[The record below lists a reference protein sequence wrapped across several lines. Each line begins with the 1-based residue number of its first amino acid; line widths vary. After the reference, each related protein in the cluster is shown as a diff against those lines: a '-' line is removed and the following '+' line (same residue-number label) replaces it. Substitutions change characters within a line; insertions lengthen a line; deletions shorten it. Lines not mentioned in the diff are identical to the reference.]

1 MKTLLILTLLSSHAF
16 AQYSKPQLIAR
27 YTGMD
32 AYNAPDGMICFSSEP
47 QPTKEGIY
55 LGCSTAE
62 GTLMA
67 RWSPTFSKV
76 ATSSRIFSKP
86 IQMGET
92 TSWYEFDEAG
102 VSKVFEAG
110 RTGVRETTL
119 KNLGS
124 YSALIDSFLMLKDRS
139 YVYRLQDDGKELLN
153 WKNHQIT
160 SLYKEDIAYI
170 FPPVTSKEGNFIT
183 KIRREHTGE
192 NAPDELILWDGK
204 FQTILKDKES
214 DINSPWKAFRHQ
226 YALDGNSIAFIATD
240 AQGEGLF
247 LLKDNR
253 LITVARAGREV
264 ASFDYF
270 SPKLRDGVLVFRGMD
285 HQKRKV
291 VYLFYNQKLRPL
303 ITQGDTVITDKGL
316 ARVDYQSQDALFYGS
331 PGIGPTGEIVQQATL
346 TDADNPNTLLGIGLL
361 KFTKE

>member
-1 MKTLLILTLLSSHAF
+1 MKTLLILTLITSQAF
-16 AQYSKPQLIAR
+16 AQYSKPQLLAR
-27 YTGMD
+27 YGGID

-55 LGCSTAE
+55 LGCQSAE
-62 GTLMA
+62 GSLMA
-67 RWSPTFSKV
+67 RWSPNFTKV
-76 ATSSRIFSKP
+76 ATSSRIFSRP
-86 IQMGET
+86 VQMGEIT
-92 TSWYEFDEAG
+92 NWYEFDQAG
-102 VSKVFEAG
+102 VSKVFEAS
-110 RTGVRETTL
+110 RSGVRSTTL
-119 KNLGS
+119 KNLGT

-139 YVYRLQDDGKELLN
+139 YVYRLQDEGKELLN

-170 FPPVTSKEGNFIT
+170 FPPVTSKEGNFIA

-192 NAPDELILWDGK
+192 NAPDELIFWDGK
-204 FQTILKDKES
+204 FQTILKDKEADS
-214 DINSPWKAFRHQ
+214 NSAWKSFRHQ
-226 YALDGNSIAFIATD
+226 YAVDGNTIAFIGTD
-240 AQGEGLF
+240 SLGEGIF
-247 LLKDNR
+247 LLKDQR

-291 VYLFYNQKLRPL
+291 VYLFYNHKLRPL
-303 ITQGDTVITDKGL
+303 LTQGDTILTDKGL

-346 TDADNPNTLLGIGLL
+346 TDADNPNTLMGIGLL

>member
-1 MKTLLILTLLSSHAF
+1 MKTLLILTLLTSHAF
-16 AQYSKPQLIAR
+16 AQYSKPQLVAR
-27 YTGMD
+27 YAGMD

-55 LGCSTAE
+55 LGCQTAE
-62 GTLMA
+62 GMLMA
-67 RWSPTFSKV
+67 RWSGTFAKV
-76 ATSSRIFSKP
+76 ATTSRIFSKP
-86 IQMGET
+86 IQMGDT

-102 VSKVFEAG
+102 VSKVYEAG
-110 RTGVRETTL
+110 RSGVRAITL

-139 YVYRLQDDGKELLN
+139 YVYRLQDQGKELLN

-160 SLYKEDIAYI
+160 SLYKDDIAHI
-170 FPPVTSKEGNFIT
+170 FPPVTSQEGFFIA
-183 KIRREHTGE
+183 KIRRVHTGE
-192 NAPDELILWDGK
+192 NAPDELIFWDGK
-204 FQTILKDKES
+204 FHTILKDKEA
-214 DINSPWKAFRHQ
+214 DTNSAWRSFRHQ
-226 YALDGNSIAFIATD
+226 YAVDGNTIAFIGTD

-247 LLKDNR
+247 LLKENR

-264 ASFDYF
+264 AGFDFF
-270 SPKLRDGVLVFRGMD
+270 SPKLRDGILVFRGMD

-291 VYLFYNQKLRPL
+291 VYLFYNHKLRPL
-303 ITQGDTVITDKGL
+303 LTQGDTIMTDKGL

>member
-1 MKTLLILTLLSSHAF
+1 MKTLLIFILLTSHAL
-16 AQYSKPQLIAR
+16 AQYSKPQLVAR
-27 YTGMD
+27 YAGMD
-32 AYNAPDGMICFSSEP
+32 AYNAPDALICFSSEP

-55 LGCSTAE
+55 LGCLTSE
-62 GTLMA
+62 GALMA
-67 RWSPTFSKV
+67 RWSPGFSKV
-76 ATSSRIFSKP
+76 ASTSRFFSRP
-86 IQMGET
+86 VQMGET

-102 VSKVFEAG
+102 VIKVFEAS
-110 RTGVRETTL
+110 RSVVRETTL
-119 KNLGS
+119 KNLGP

-139 YVYRLQDDGKELLN
+139 YVYRLQDEGKELLN

-160 SLYKEDIAYI
+160 SLYREDIAYI

-183 KIRREHTGE
+183 KIRREHIGE
-192 NAPDELILWDGK
+192 NAPDELIFWDGK
-204 FQTILKDKES
+204 FQTILKDKDA
-214 DINSPWKAFRHQ
+214 DINSPWKGFRHQ
-226 YALDGNSIAFIATD
+226 YALDGNSIAFFATD
-240 AQGEGLF
+240 SQGEGLF

-253 LITVARAGREV
+253 VITVARAGKEV
-264 ASFDYF
+264 ASFDFF

-285 HQKRKV
+285 QQKRKV
-291 VYLFYNQKLRPL
+291 VYLFYNHKLRPL

-316 ARVDYQSQDALFYGS
+316 ARVDYQSQDALFHGS